1 MWTSDKIRSTFLD
14 YFAARGHSV
23 VESSSLVPVNDPTL
37 LFSNAGMNQFKDVF
51 LGIDRRPYSRATTAQ
66 KCVRA
71 GGKHNDL
78 DTVGRTARH
87 HTFFEMLGN
96 FSFGDYF
103 KADAIK
109 YAWEFLTEV
118 VCLPKDRLW
127 VTIYQDDDEAGK
139 LWQELTD
146 VNPQRILRMGEKDNF
161 WSMGDTGP
169 CGPCSEIHYDRGVE
183 YACGPD
189 CALGVCDC
197 DRWLEV
203 WNLVFMQYN
212 RDENGVLTPLPR
224 PSIDTGM
231 GLERLSSLLQ
241 GVDSNFDTDL
251 FTPIIKQVEKMAGLK
266 YDPGEKGFP
275 FRVIADHSRAC
286 TFLIADGVLP
296 SNDGRGYVLR
306 RILRRAVRFGRLLGI
321 NEAFLYKN
329 VDVVCS
335 IMGKAYP
342 ELYEKADFVKEVIK
356 MEEERFLVTLS
367 EGLKKVEEIMLQAKE
382 QGRKE
387 IAGEEA
393 FMLYDTYGFPLDL
406 TEDMAEENSF
416 TVDKDRF
423 NAMMEEQRH
432 RARAA
437 GKGENAFARDVRIA
451 ELLHDTPPTHFS
463 GYDKLQENSILLAL
477 IQDGE
482 LKDVTTDGEVLLITA
497 STPFYAESGGQVA
510 DKGNIIGKSGKVEV
524 IDVQKTASWIVHRG
538 ILTGSLKVGEKVKLE
553 VEQGRRLATARNHTA
568 THLLHRALR
577 QVVGEHAQQKGSLVE
592 PSRLRFDFSHLA
604 PLSNEELKA
613 VENTVNEAIWKMY
626 KVNTTITGINQA
638 REMGAIALFGEKYG
652 EEVRVVQVGDFSLEL
667 CGGTHVKNTG
677 QIGLFKIVSEGS
689 IGSGLRRIEALTGS
703 YALDYL
709 NQAEAELKNIA
720 SALKTSPAELSHKVE
735 NLTHSLKEK
744 DKEIEQLK
752 GLLSQAASGDLVQKA
767 YEING
772 VKVLLAV
779 VEGVDAN
786 TLRQNAEM
794 LKDKLGKAVVLLAS
808 VVEGK
813 VLLVCFVS
821 KELTTQGLHA
831 GKIVGAAAKAA
842 GGGGGGR
849 PDMAQAGAK
858 DSRKVEEALD
868 AARKIIEKA
877 LHRTP
882 EPVKLE

>member
-1 MWTSDKIRSTFLD
+1 VWTSDKIRSTFLD